1 MNSTIARDS
10 FALTDWNPLTT
21 PTTTTG
27 AVERRTCSRVPIR
40 RHDLRYRGGA
50 QQVSPGKEQYLQNIT
65 GLALHCQKRS
75 HIKKPKV
82 CVCFWVGSLFQ
93 NTPFKIRM
101 LIC

>member
-75 HIKKPKV
+75 NIKKPKV
-82 CVCFWVGSLFQ
+82 CVCFLGGVIVSKYPL
-93 NTPFKIRM
+93 
-101 LIC
+101 